1 MEKLNFYTIS
11 GEYVKY
17 MNQFDNRILK
27 AYDEKARRPFIGIV
41 LKVDEI
47 LYFAPFTSPK
57 KKHLTMKNTID
68 FLKIDEGKLGAINF
82 NNMIPIPIE
91 QCKKIDV
98 ENEPDEAYKTLL
110 YKQINWCN
118 DKENNIIILN
128 KARKLYEKVISNK
141 LPQRIID
148 RCCDFKLLEEKSRI
162 YNKKMKK

>member
-57 KKHLTMKNTID
+57 ETSYDEKHNR
-68 FLKIDEGKLGAINF
+68 FFENWWRKIR
-82 NNMIPIPIE
+82 
-91 QCKKIDV
+91 C
-98 ENEPDEAYKTLL
+98 YK
-110 YKQINWCN
+110 
-118 DKENNIIILN
+118 
-128 KARKLYEKVISNK
+128 
-141 LPQRIID
+141 
-148 RCCDFKLLEEKSRI
+148 F
-162 YNKKMKK
+162 